1 MHTPATET
9 EANGTPGVGTAVK
22 QVTEHA
28 KALVGLE
35 VELAKLEL
43 KGKVA
48 ALGMGIGLLVAAAV
62 VGVFALGFLFA
73 TIAAVLA
80 TFLPTWL
87 SILIV
92 TVFLGV
98 VAGVLALV
106 GRKRLQSGT
115 PPVPEQA
122 IAEAKLTTAALKSDG
137 RER

>member
-1 MHTPATET
+1 MHTRATDVD
-9 EANGTPGVGTAVK
+9 ADGAPGVGTAVK

-48 ALGMGIGLLVAAAV
+48 ALGTGIGLLVAAAV
-62 VGVFALGFLFA
+62 VGLFALGFLFA
-73 TIAAVLA
+73 TIAAALA

-92 TVFLGV
+92 TVVLGALAAGLGL
-98 VAGVLALV
+98 AGVS
-106 GRKRLQSGT
+106 RLRSAT
-115 PPVPEQA
+115 PPVPELA
-122 IAEAKLTTAALKSDG
+122 IEEAKLTTAALKSDG

>member
-1 MHTPATET
+1 MHTHAPET

-43 KGKVA
+43 RGKVA
-48 ALGMGIGLLVAAAV
+48 ALGIGIGLLVAAAV

-92 TVFLGV
+92 TVFLGAL
-98 VAGVLALV
+98 AGVLALV
-106 GRKRLQSGT
+106 GAKRLQSGT

-122 IAEAKLTTAALKSDG
+122 IEEAKLTTAALKSDG